1 MQLNSVFSTL
11 SIQQIL
17 VHQNLKNSLPNTLTK
32 SFKILSAISTQ
43 PDDDRPESSTNKGA
57 LRDGFVDFHS
67 KKLAQQFC
75 SSKFQSRRSSRAS
88 IPCAAIKL
96 AANDLWLNCLAFG
109 RKNTNLHCDL
119 ILSENFDGGYYY
131 IFFTS
136 HKKTWQACTPPI
148 GQI

>member
-1 MQLNSVFSTL
+1 MMIDL
-11 SIQQIL
+11 
-17 VHQNLKNSLPNTLTK
+17 SLPRTRVPCAMGLWTFIVK
-32 SFKILSAISTQ
+32 SLLSS
-43 PDDDRPESSTNKGA
+43 
-57 LRDGFVDFHS
+57 FVQANS
-67 KKLAQQFC
+67 NPGGLG
-75 SSKFQSRRSSRAS
+75 AS

-96 AANDLWLNCLAFG
+96 ASNDLWLNCLAFG